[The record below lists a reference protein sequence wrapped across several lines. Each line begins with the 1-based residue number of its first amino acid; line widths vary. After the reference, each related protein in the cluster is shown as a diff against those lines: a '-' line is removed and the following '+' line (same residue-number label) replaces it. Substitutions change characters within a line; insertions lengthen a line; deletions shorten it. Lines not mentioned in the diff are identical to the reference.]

1 MSLSKI
7 LIFILLSLVS
17 SKNVVIIGDS
27 RACGFAYY
35 VLSIPYTYHNEV
47 YGTGSYIISDKAV
60 VSGGHSIKV
69 IAEVGASSSTFSN
82 QSKDVYKGVHNILSS
97 SEEGTVVLMWLG
109 VNNLD
114 SASTF
119 SYYKS
124 LAQQYKGLKF
134 YAVSITGVSSKCT
147 NISNNTIKTFNAN
160 LKTSV
165 NGSGLTNLK
174 YKSILNEDNPLQIY
188 NTSSGKVTFYVTEST
203 TDAYGLHYT
212 GDGNKECLAAILAG
226 I

>member
-1 MSLSKI
+1 MSLSKL
-7 LIFILLSLVS
+7 LIFVLLSLVS